1 MSQVQRDKTMKLF
14 RTGDSRILI
23 ATDVIAR
30 GIDVQHVHVVINYDI
45 PKHIETYIHR
55 IGRSGRFGRKGIAIN
70 FATEQEFE
78 KLERIQEHYH
88 TQIEPM
94 PENIKHLISS

>member
-45 PKHIETYIHR
+45 PKHIETYILKK
-55 IGRSGRFGRKGIAIN
+55 SLLV
-70 FATEQEFE
+70 Q
-78 KLERIQEHYH
+78 
-88 TQIEPM
+88 
-94 PENIKHLISS
+94 